1 VKDNKIVKV
10 VKEMKW
16 VRVKI
21 LRDKKWKEVDGIIY
35 KKEKIYIPK
44 DNRLRVEIIRLHYD
58 MPVEG
63 YGGQWKMVELVTH
76 NFWWPEVTKEVKQ
89 YMKGYNSC

>member
-1 VKDNKIVKV
+1 MKDNKIVKV

-44 DNRLRVEIIRLHYD
+44 DNRLRVEIIRLHHD
-58 MPVEG
+58 MLVEG

>member
-44 DNRLRVEIIRLHYD
+44 DNRLRVEIIRLHHD
-58 MPVEG
+58 MLVEG

>member
-44 DNRLRVEIIRLHYD
+44 DNRLRVEIIRLHHD

>member
-1 VKDNKIVKV
+1 
-10 VKEMKW
+10 
-16 VRVKI
+16 
-21 LRDKKWKEVDGIIY
+21 
-35 KKEKIYIPK
+35 
-44 DNRLRVEIIRLHYD
+44 